1 MSKANIGE
9 AQRRREKGDHEGAA
23 EQEKLDK
30 ALKDTFPASDPPE
43 GAQPGSG
50 VTGTEPPPKG
60 QKTGR

>member
-1 MSKANIGE
+1 MTQAKTGE
-9 AQRRREKGDHEGAA
+9 AQRRKAKGDHKGAA

-43 GAQPGSG
+43 GTQPGGGITG
-50 VTGTEPPPKG
+50 VEPPPKG